1 MSVVLVKVTELASGT
16 PIQQHLPSMIIHG
29 LDFRG
34 LGSVD
39 RLCDLPPNHST
50 VTCTSKRLS
59 QTMCTRIPTENTS
72 LQTFLRKYL
81 MLGEV
86 NFRFYNAAMST
97 TTNKMDK

>member
-1 MSVVLVKVTELASGT
+1 MSVVLVKVTELASHT

-29 LDFRG
+29 LEFRG

-59 QTMCTRIPTENTS
+59 QTMCTHIPTENAS
-72 LQTFLRKYL
+72 LQTYLRKYF
-81 MLGEV
+81 MLGDA
-86 NFRFYNAAMST
+86 NFRFHDAAMST
-97 TTNKMDK
+97 TANQMDK